1 MNVFMTGA
9 TGYIGSRVARRLRES
24 GHDVTALV
32 RPTSDHSFLSQLG
45 VAMLSGDLTELGRF
59 REAIGAHDV
68 IIHTALC
75 SIGAAERDREAVDV
89 LLAAR
94 APESHFIYTSGV
106 WLLARHD
113 GPVDE
118 DSLPDPLPI
127 VAWRVEHERV
137 VLEAATPSAPT
148 AVIRPGCVYGGRQSL
163 LRDWF
168 SSALRNDPIRVI
180 GEGKNRWA
188 TIHVEDLAELY
199 LHVVE
204 KRAGGIF
211 HATDDNED
219 SISQMAGELARTS
232 GGRSRIVVM
241 REAEA
246 RAMMGPVTDAYLAN
260 QRVSSR
266 RSRELLGWQ
275 PVRPSFSA
283 TVEEQLREWQEE
295 LEMSELS
302 DVGSLRA

>member
-1 MNVFMTGA
+1 MKVFMTGA
-9 TGYIGSRVARRLRES
+9 TGYIGSRVARRLRDA

-32 RPTSDHSFLSQLG
+32 RPTSDHAELSKIG
-45 VAMLSGDLTELGRF
+45 VATVSGDMTELGRM
-59 REAIGAHDV
+59 REAVQAHDV
-68 IIHTALC
+68 IIH
-75 SIGAAERDREAVDV
+75 AAIASAAAGERDGDAIRE

-94 APESHFIYTSGV
+94 SSEAQFLFTSGV

-137 VLEAATPSAPT
+137 VLDASTEGAPT

-163 LRDWF
+163 FRDWF
-168 SSALRNDPIRVI
+168 SSALREDPIRVI

-188 TIHVEDLAELY
+188 TIHVDDLADLY
-199 LHVVE
+199 LQVVDR
-204 KRAGGIF
+204 RASGIF

-219 SISQMAGELARTS
+219 SIGEMATALSKTS
-232 GGRSRIVVM
+232 GGRSRVLPM
-241 REAEA
+241 KEAEA
-246 RAMMGPVTDAYLAN
+246 RATMGPVTDAYLAN

-275 PVRPSFSA
+275 PAHHSFAS
-283 TVEEQLREWQEE
+283 TVSEQLREWHHEVDLAGE
-295 LEMSELS
+295 PDLARE
-302 DVGSLRA
+302 A